1 MNYLKKSIKKHASL
15 LVIIFGAF
23 SFFLSNIINKEVFT
37 PKEYGY
43 YSVFITYLSV
53 IYLFGILGLEQ
64 NLLRFSFKKNDIIE
78 TQKIQIKLF
87 YFVSITNALIS
98 SFLFLTFYS
107 EVKSPFLL
115 LLIASYCMIAQLF
128 LSNLFRINANF
139 VFSQIVANLWKI
151 LLLLFSI
158 IFFVFNIHNFE
169 TLTLLVLLSIIFS
182 FIIAKF
188 FTKKHIKI
196 QYIDNIDNKKLYSSA
211 FHFFISIFLFTILI
225 FADRFIIEK
234 KFSIE
239 EFGNY
244 FYLTNFFLAPFS
256 IIQNYIGFK
265 QLIHFKYNFSFADF
279 NKINIKN
286 FLLGVFLA
294 LILFVFSIFL
304 SKLKFLTF
312 EFDTYFHEIMI
323 ILSIGTLR
331 LFSSSILSAF
341 EAKADIKT
349 LRKSNLYI
357 VLITFFLLSIAY
369 NFCFSIIWVLNCFLL
384 VWLSRSLIHWY
395 LLRQQLKI

>member
-15 LVIIFGAF
+15 LVIIFGAL

-188 FTKKHIKI
+188 FTKKHI
-196 QYIDNIDNKKLYSSA
+196 
-211 FHFFISIFLFTILI
+211 
-225 FADRFIIEK
+225 
-234 KFSIE
+234 
-239 EFGNY
+239 
-244 FYLTNFFLAPFS
+244 
-256 IIQNYIGFK
+256 
-265 QLIHFKYNFSFADF
+265 
-279 NKINIKN
+279 
-286 FLLGVFLA
+286 
-294 LILFVFSIFL
+294 
-304 SKLKFLTF
+304 
-312 EFDTYFHEIMI
+312 
-323 ILSIGTLR
+323 
-331 LFSSSILSAF
+331 
-341 EAKADIKT
+341 
-349 LRKSNLYI
+349 
-357 VLITFFLLSIAY
+357 
-369 NFCFSIIWVLNCFLL
+369 
-384 VWLSRSLIHWY
+384 
-395 LLRQQLKI
+395 